1 MERTKDLKDNMKI
14 KLSLSNAI
22 TSIIIIL
29 ICNVVLAETIV
40 VKDGD
45 TIKVGIRNIR
55 LYGIDA
61 PESKQKCYYLNGNSW
76 NCGLVAKQMLE
87 ELIGTKDVSCK
98 LQSIDLYK
106 REVAIC
112 YVEDQDIN
120 KLMVEKGYAIAYKQY
135 SKKYVPN
142 EALAKK
148 RFAGIW
154 NSSFME
160 PEQWRRYAKFR
171 AKKAKK

>member
-1 MERTKDLKDNMKI
+1 MKI
-14 KLSLSNAI
+14 KFSLSNTI

-29 ICNVVLAETIV
+29 ICNVVSAETIV

-45 TIKVGIRNIR
+45 SIKLGSRNIR

-76 NCGLVAKQMLE
+76 DCGLAAKHLLE
-87 ELIGTKDVSCK
+87 ELINGKEVNCK
-98 LQSIDLYK
+98 SQSIDLYK

-112 YVEDQDIN
+112 YVQDQDLN
-120 KLMVEKGYAIAYKQY
+120 RLMVEKGYAIAYKQY
-135 SKKYVPN
+135 SKKYIPT
-142 EALAKK
+142 EILAKK
-148 RFAGIW
+148 RFVGIW

-160 PEQWRRYAKFR
+160 PEQWRRYTKF
-171 AKKAKK
+171 KAKESKK